1 MNAFHTLVD
10 FGGTGAVSMRGK
22 ERRRKPEGWAF
33 LPGGEGLAQLPG
45 IRMARTPSLGS
56 HRCGVQAGCSQGW
69 ILHVRF
75 YSARLWNLPGN
86 DFQSSDETDSSLF
99 PWIVFLNL
107 TSAHI

>member
-1 MNAFHTLVD
+1 MK
-10 FGGTGAVSMRGK
+10 GGGSLK
-22 ERRRKPEGWAF
+22 DEPF

-56 HRCGVQAGCSQGW
+56 HRCGVHKGYSQAW

-75 YSARLWNLPGN
+75 YSAGLWNLPGN
-86 DFQSSDETDSSLF
+86 DFQSSDEIDSRLF